1 MLRNKNYLMKNN
13 KRQQYVPQGRKTDK
27 EEIRSDFADKKK
39 KHLNFS
45 A

>member
-39 KHLNFS
+39 KTP
-45 A
+45 